1 MKNNLL
7 KATLGNELYTLL
19 NDPDVI
25 EVMAN
30 PDGSLHVEYL
40 ARGKQV
46 SDSQISAQQANNII
60 KVIAASR
67 SHIITDDQPEL
78 SIELNAFNARFQ
90 GWIPPVVKAPCFAI
104 RKHSSH
110 ILRLDHY
117 VKEGLITQA
126 QAEQLK
132 NALTARKN
140 IIVSGGTS
148 SGKTTFTNAL
158 LAELNDSNERII
170 VLEDLPELQINN
182 RDHVKLRTT
191 ETRSMRDLVKGVLRM
206 RPDRIIIGEVRDGS
220 ALDLLKAWNTG
231 HPGGICT
238 LHANSA
244 ALVKPRLAELIQEV
258 SSHVPEALIDRSVD
272 VVVHLG
278 KDAKGQRIVQEIL
291 EY

>member
-1 MKNNLL
+1 MKNDLL

-19 NDPDVI
+19 KDPKVI

-40 ARGKQV
+40 TQGKQV
-46 SDSQISAQQANNII
+46 SENRISAQQANNII

-67 SHIITDDQPEL
+67 SHIITGDRPEL
-78 SIELNAFNARFQ
+78 SIELNPFNARFQ
-90 GWIPPVVKAPCFAI
+90 GWIPPVVKSPCFAI

-110 ILRLDHY
+110 VLTLNDYMER
-117 VKEGLITQA
+117 GLLTSEQA
-126 QAEQLK
+126 KQLK
-132 NALTARKN
+132 DAIIARKN

-158 LAELNDSNERII
+158 LAELNQSNERII
-170 VLEDLPELQINN
+170 ILEDLPELQINN
-182 RDHVKLRTT
+182 RDNVKLRTT
-191 ETRSMRDLVKGVLRM
+191 ETTSMRDLVKGVLRM

-244 ALVKPRLAELIQEV
+244 TMVKPRLIELIQEV
-258 SSHVPEALIDRSVD
+258 TSQVPASLVDRSID
-272 VVVHLG
+272 VIVHLG
-278 KDAKGQRIVQEIL
+278 KDAQGKRMVQEIL
-291 EY
+291 L